1 MKILSY
7 TLSSGS
13 GVTLTCYLHD
23 KSPEYWGVEKR
34 PAMLVLPGGGYRYC
48 SDREADP
55 VALCYLRAGYQAFV
69 LRYSVGEDIKWP
81 APMLDYEEAIELIKS
96 SSQEWQVDE
105 DRICVVGFSAGGHLA
120 AACACLSKY
129 RPAACILGYPVIT
142 NETDS
147 GYLENA
153 PGIPESVSE
162 KTSPI
167 FVFSSRTD
175 STVPIDNTIRLLDA
189 LTKNNIPYESHIYA
203 YANHG
208 FTTCDSWVQNRSW
221 ICTRTPDWVEDS
233 IEWLKDS
240 IGDFNEGKVS
250 SRKNW

>member
-1 MKILSY
+1 
-7 TLSSGS
+7 
-13 GVTLTCYLHD
+13 
-23 KSPEYWGVEKR
+23 
-34 PAMLVLPGGGYRYC
+34 
-48 SDREADP
+48 
-55 VALCYLRAGYQAFV
+55 
-69 LRYSVGEDIKWP
+69 
-81 APMLDYEEAIELIKS
+81 MLDNEEAIELIKS
-96 SSQEWQVDE
+96 SSQEWQVAE

-142 NETDS
+142 KETVS
-147 GYLENA
+147 VYLENA

-240 IGDFNEGKVS
+240 IGDFTEGKVS